1 MELMKLLDN
10 RIAFSLFLLVLAFSE
25 AWSMA
30 LFKSP
35 NNLYVVLGFVFYMIV
50 TLGLVYLV
58 RTRGLAVGHALYD
71 VSSIIIATIVGLF
84 VLGETVDIK
93 KQVGL
98 FLAIVSV
105 VLLQ

>member
-1 MELMKLLDN
+1 MELMDN
-10 RIAFSLFLLVLAFSE
+10 KIVFFLFLLVLASAE
-25 AWSMA
+25 AGSMA

-35 NNLYVVLGFVFYMIV
+35 NTLYVVLGFVFYMIV

-71 VSSIIIATIVGLF
+71 VSSIIIATLVGLF

-93 KQVGL
+93 KQLGL